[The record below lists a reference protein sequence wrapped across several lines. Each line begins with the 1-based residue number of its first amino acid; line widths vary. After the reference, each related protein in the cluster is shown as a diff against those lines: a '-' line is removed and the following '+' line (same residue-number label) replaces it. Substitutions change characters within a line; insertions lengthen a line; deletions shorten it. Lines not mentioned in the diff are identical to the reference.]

1 MSQLLQDVTQVVRT
15 VFADDEIVLSET
27 STAED
32 VEGWDSLMH
41 LNIMIALEKRFGIR
55 FSTAEISQMKEEGQ
69 NIGSLLSLIAQKK
82 GLSAT

>member
-1 MSQLLQDVTQVVRT
+1 VSQLLQDVTQVVRT